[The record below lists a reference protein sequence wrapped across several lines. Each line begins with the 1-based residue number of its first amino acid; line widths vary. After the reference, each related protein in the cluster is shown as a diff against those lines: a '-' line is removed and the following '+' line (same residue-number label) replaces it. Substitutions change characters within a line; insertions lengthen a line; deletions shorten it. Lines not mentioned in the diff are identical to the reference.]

1 MNDKLLTDTPYIHNK
16 TLPIW
21 IVPISGWGSTSM
33 AEANNRMHA
42 YKKSAEVLNI
52 NIEFSSRLGTFQ
64 SYKNAPTVA
73 TEIRERNEKTFAAYE
88 SKIGTDWR
96 ERFSVEVKKQLVKS

>member
-1 MNDKLLTDTPYIHNK
+1 MNQKLQTDTPYIHNK

-21 IVPISGWGSTSM
+21 VVPISGWGSESV

-42 YKKSAEVLNI
+42 YKKSAEVLKI
-52 NIEFSSRLGTFQ
+52 NIEFTSRLGTFQ

-73 TEIRERNEKTFAAYE
+73 TEIREQNEKTFAVYASE
-88 SKIGTDWR
+88 IGVDWR
-96 ERFSVEVKKQLVKS
+96 EIFSAEVKRELRK